1 MTLASGSRLGP
12 YEISGIVGVG
22 GMGEVYRAHDSRLH
36 RDVAVK
42 VLPELV
48 ATDQDRIARFEQ
60 EARATAALNHPN
72 IVALYDIGT
81 DRGVAYVVSE
91 LLTGTT
97 LRERIQAG
105 PMPARK
111 VVEIGLG
118 ILSGLAAAHERA
130 IAHRDLK
137 PENIFLTAD
146 GSVKIL
152 DFGLAKLSQALAPDI
167 GNLATITSPQTTPGL
182 VLGTIGYMAPEQ
194 VRGLPADHR
203 ADIFAFG
210 AIVYEMLTGRRAFLG
225 ATSADTMT
233 AILTSDPPDLSSAPG
248 GVPAAMNAVIHRC
261 LEKDAHDR
269 FQSARDLAFAL
280 EAVALDARSGGTVV
294 AAPVRTRIRSLAAFA
309 LLGAVIATAALVP
322 WLLTRRSVDAAP
334 TLSVSIGAPPSAV
347 VEDTPAIS
355 PDGRM
360 IAFVGTQG
368 AATRIFV
375 RALNTFDAAPVTGT
389 EGGTGPFW
397 SADGRSLGFFARG
410 RLWRV
415 DLAGGTARVVATVTD
430 PRGATWAPDNSIVYS
445 PHPDGAL
452 YRVSADGGTPVAL
465 TTLDRAK
472 QEISHRWPRFLPDG
486 RHVLFMNRIATPQ
499 LIRYTITAVPTNGGS
514 SKPLLDAS
522 SPGVYD
528 RGQMLFMRGDR
539 LFAQP
544 FDPATLTLSG
554 EPELLSD
561 SVWSDGQQVA
571 GLVGFDAAAG
581 VVVWR
586 PLENRRT
593 HMTWKR
599 RDGTILQEVHTAAD
613 ADAGVPTADGRLI
626 MLSRP
631 DFRLNTVSIAMLD
644 PASATMTPVTAPDT
658 TSTSPVWS
666 PDNRRVV
673 YSLLRDGAYD
683 LYIKEL
689 RPGGA
694 EQRLLHTDGMKAA
707 QSWSPDGKV
716 ILFNASSAQTRLDLW
731 AIEPRPGA
739 TPKIV
744 VGGDADEC
752 CGRFSPDGKWIAYV
766 SNATGRPE
774 VFVRPFGK
782 DAEPIQISTSGGG
795 APDWHTGGHELF
807 FVNQENRLMSVP
819 LTITIGGFRGGT
831 PVPLFQI
838 NSRLKSAVQ
847 LRTSDDRS
855 YASVGDR
862 FLVNEN
868 ENDPRAST
876 IHLLLNWTPPN
887 RREPAR

>member
-1 MTLASGSRLGP
+1 
-12 YEISGIVGVG
+12 
-22 GMGEVYRAHDSRLH
+22 MGEVYRAHDSRLH
-36 RDVAVK
+36 RDVAIK
-42 VLPELV
+42 VLPEIM
-48 ATDQDRIARFEQ
+48 ATDPDRIARFEQ
-60 EARATAALNHPN
+60 EARATAALNHPH
-72 IVALYDIGT
+72 IVALYDIGA
-81 DRGVAYVVSE
+81 DRGTAYVVSE
-91 LLTGTT
+91 LLTGAT
-97 LRERIQAG
+97 LRERIQTG

-111 VVEIGLG
+111 IVEIGVG
-118 ILSGLAAAHERA
+118 ILSGLAAAHERG

-137 PENIFLTAD
+137 PENIFLTVD

-152 DFGLAKLSQALAPDI
+152 DFGLAKLSQTLAPSTTSSV
-167 GNLATITSPQTTPGL
+167 ATITSPQTTPGL

-210 AIVYEMLTGRRAFLG
+210 AIVYEMFTGRRAFQG
-225 ATSADTMT
+225 ATTADTMT
-233 AILTSDPPDLSSAPG
+233 AILTSDPLDIGSALG
-248 GVPAAMNAVIHRC
+248 TISTALNAIVRRC
-261 LEKDAHDR
+261 LEKDARDR
-269 FQSARDLAFAL
+269 FQSAHDLAFAL
-280 EAVALDARSGGTVV
+280 EAISTETRSSGTAVV
-294 AAPVRTRIRSLAAFA
+294 AAPARSRVWA
-309 LLGAVIATAALVP
+309 LPIVAIAVIAVAAAASRW
-322 WLLTRRSVDAAP
+322 WLLSRPSADPAL
-334 TLSVSIGAPPSAV
+334 TLSVSISAPPGTV
-347 VEDTPAIS
+347 IEDTPAIS
-355 PDGRM
+355 PDGSM
-360 IAFVGTQG
+360 IAFVGAKG

-375 RALNTFDAAPVTGT
+375 RALTTFDAVPVTGT
-389 EGGTGPFW
+389 EGGSSPFW
-397 SADGRSLGFFARG
+397 SPDGRSLGFFARG

-415 DLAGGTARVVATVTD
+415 DLAGGTARVVATVVD
-430 PRGATWAPDNSIVYS
+430 PRGATWTPDNIIVYS
-445 PHPDGAL
+445 PQPDGAL
-452 YRVSADGGTPVAL
+452 YKVSADGGTPVAL

-472 QEISHRWPRFLPDG
+472 QEISHRWPRVLPDG

-499 LIRYTITAVPTNGGS
+499 LIRYTITAFPTNGGT
-514 SKPLLDAS
+514 SKPLLDAT

-539 LFAQP
+539 LFSQP

-554 EPELLSD
+554 EPALLSD

-571 GLVGFDAAAG
+571 GLVGFDSAAS

-586 PLENRRT
+586 PMLSRRT

-599 RDGTILQEVHTAAD
+599 RDGTILQELHAAD
-613 ADAGVPTADGRLI
+613 DADVGVPTADGRLI
-626 MLSRP
+626 MLSHP
-631 DFRLNTVSIAMLD
+631 DYRLNTVSIAMLH
-644 PASATMTPVTAPDT
+644 PASGTMTPVTAPDT

-689 RPGGA
+689 RPGGT

-766 SNATGRPE
+766 SNATGRAE

-782 DAEPIQISTSGGG
+782 EAEPTQLSTNGGG
-795 APDWHTGGHELF
+795 APDWHSAGRELF
-807 FVNQENRLMSVP
+807 FVTQENRLMSVP
-819 LTITIGGFRGGT
+819 LTITADRIRAGT

-838 NSRLKSAVQ
+838 NSWWKSAVQ

-868 ENDPRAST
+868 EEDPRAST
-876 IHLLLNWTPPN
+876 INVLLNRTTISRQGVSPT
-887 RREPAR
+887 R